1 MAKSPRPALSIETK
15 RLRASLKAAYETI
28 YPGSDLTV
36 GSFTCGVYAFF
47 DYDGEPIYVGQTFEG
62 LSSRI
67 GRHLT
72 NQRTDAVAM
81 SVLDPFEVAAVEM
94 YPLVMH
100 NGVKKTVTSGDGR
113 RANPKFSEAKRDLNA
128 LELAV
133 FESCIARSRFKA
145 VLNEKDPAPSET
157 SLTVPEPVRIEIVDV
172 AVREIRGHPD
182 VRLARRA
189 QTIARLA
196 QVISERNVSVGLR
209 RALLVQA
216 RRLEHLA
223 QVQLDSWGGE
233 SAVIKKKPDAVEGE
247 DEAGN

>member
-1 MAKSPRPALSIETK
+1 MAKIPRPELSIETK
-15 RLRASLKAAYETI
+15 KLRASLKAAYEQN
-28 YPGSDLTV
+28 YPGTDFSV

-81 SVLDPFEVAAVEM
+81 SVLDPFEVFTVEM
-94 YPLVMH
+94 YPLVKH
-100 NGVKKTVTSGDGR
+100 NGVKKTEKHGEGR
-113 RANPKFSEAKRDLNA
+113 RANPLFNDAKRDLNA

-133 FESCIARSRFKA
+133 FEKCIARSQFKA
-145 VLNEKDPAPSET
+145 ILNEKDPAPAESEIKI
-157 SLTVPEPVRIEIVDV
+157 PEPVRIEIVDA

-196 QVISERNVSVGLR
+196 QVISERNVSAGLR

-216 RRLEHLA
+216 QRLEHLA
-223 QVQLDSWGGE
+223 KKQLDAWGGAA
-233 SAVIKKKPDAVEGE
+233 AVAKKKPDSEDGE
-247 DEAGN
+247 DETAD

>member
-1 MAKSPRPALSIETK
+1 MANKSKPELSIETK
-15 RLRASLKAAYETI
+15 KLRASLKAAFETR
-28 YPGSDLTV
+28 YLDTALSV

-62 LSSRI
+62 LNSRI

-81 SVLDPFEVAAVEM
+81 SVLDPFEVFAVEM
-94 YPLVMH
+94 YPLIQH
-100 NGVKKTVTSGDGR
+100 NSVKKTEKHGEGR
-113 RANPKFSEAKRDLNA
+113 RANPKFNDAKRDLNA

-133 FESCIARSRFKA
+133 FENCIARSQFKA
-145 VLNEKDPAPSET
+145 ILNEKDPAPSEIDISIPT
-157 SLTVPEPVRIEIVDV
+157 LVRIQIVDV
-172 AVREIRGHPD
+172 TVREIRGHPD

-216 RRLEHLA
+216 QRLEHLA
-223 QVQLDSWGGE
+223 QKQLNDWGG
-233 SAVIKKKPDAVEGE
+233 SAAVTKKTPEASE
-247 DEAGN
+247 DSAEPID